1 MAVFAGMLIC
11 AIALVTVLVAE
22 GYLAARDLS
31 IGEFQAMLLFSTF
44 GMLMMVSSN
53 HLIVIFASLETL
65 SLALYVL
72 IGFRKTHSDSA
83 EAAVKYFLLG
93 GFASAFFLYGVAL
106 VYGKTG
112 SVLLGS
118 ELAFTV
124 SPMVRVGV
132 ALLIVGIAFKIS
144 AVPFHLW
151 TPDVYQGA
159 PTPTTGFLA
168 AASKTAAVVV
178 LLRIVYPAVA
188 TDGALW
194 GDLWPWMA
202 AITMIVGN
210 LIALVQHDVKRVLAY
225 SSIAH
230 VGFILMALAGGT
242 SVTVGGHSALFY
254 LVAYVLGTI
263 GAFAAI
269 SAIAGD
275 EEDRVDLDQIRGLA
289 RSHPLLA
296 GLLALF
302 LLSLSGLPPLVGFAG
317 KLFAFKSAITGGLY
331 YLAIF
336 AALNSAMAVYY
347 YLRIIIRMYM
357 EGRAKPLT
365 FKMTPVAYLPLLLV
379 AAAVIYVG
387 IAPGAFLAA
396 AEMSVRALA
405 PMASLAWLP

>member
-1 MAVFAGMLIC
+1 MTGITTHDIAVILPHLVVLGGAILVLLWDAFHPSSCRVCATWIGAAALLVATALFYQTPTGIAATSTMFAFTAFGDAILIDGMAVFAGMLIC

-188 TDGALW
+188 TDG
-194 GDLWPWMA
+194 
-202 AITMIVGN
+202 
-210 LIALVQHDVKRVLAY
+210 
-225 SSIAH
+225 
-230 VGFILMALAGGT
+230 
-242 SVTVGGHSALFY
+242 
-254 LVAYVLGTI
+254 
-263 GAFAAI
+263 
-269 SAIAGD
+269 
-275 EEDRVDLDQIRGLA
+275 
-289 RSHPLLA
+289 
-296 GLLALF
+296 
-302 LLSLSGLPPLVGFAG
+302 
-317 KLFAFKSAITGGLY
+317 
-331 YLAIF
+331 
-336 AALNSAMAVYY
+336 
-347 YLRIIIRMYM
+347 
-357 EGRAKPLT
+357 
-365 FKMTPVAYLPLLLV
+365 
-379 AAAVIYVG
+379 
-387 IAPGAFLAA
+387 
-396 AEMSVRALA
+396 
-405 PMASLAWLP
+405 